1 MNEVGVHGLPG
12 IKLRMPFYR

>member
-12 IKLRMPFYR
+12 IKLRKPFYW

>member
-1 MNEVGVHGLPG
+1 MNEVVVHGLPG